1 MIPELRTQCAWAAA
15 ATLLVIGCAACILQ
29 QGLTTPS
36 PSLNANRTI
45 WDGVYTEEQSQ
56 RGEATY
62 TTTCVLCHK
71 PELTGTEIIPSLVGE
86 MFLSRWGT
94 RTAGDLFEQVRTSM
108 PPNVALRLTPQEYAD
123 VLAYIFNR
131 NQFPTGQEELAGSF
145 EPLSLI
151 RMTPS
156 Q

>member
-1 MIPELRTQCAWAAA
+1 MISALRATCAWAAV
-15 ATLLVIGCAACILQ
+15 ATLLAIGCVARTSQ
-29 QGLTTPS
+29 QGLTTPA
-36 PSLNANRTI
+36 PPLNASHTI

-62 TTTCVLCHK
+62 TATCVLCHK

-86 MFLSRWGT
+86 IFLSRWGT
-94 RTAGDLFEQVRTSM
+94 RTAGDLFERMRTSM

-123 VLAYIFNR
+123 VLAYIFNK
-131 NQFPTGQEELAGSF
+131 NQFPAGQDELSDTF

-151 RMTPS
+151 RMAPS
-156 Q
+156 K